1 MDQSEHEKINYF
13 FITFNNNK
21 IPIHGGHN
29 INGSVEDDLYIIRNL
44 AILRCI
50 LTVISKVV
58 FRISQKK
65 NKRKNKEN
73 TFSVIRFR
81 VGFHRW

>member
-21 IPIHGGHN
+21 IPIQGHN

-50 LTVISKVV
+50 LPNAKQTLKIILTVTLKVV
-58 FRISQKK
+58 FRISKK
-65 NKRKNKEN
+65 KLQTE
-73 TFSVIRFR
+73 
-81 VGFHRW
+81 

>member
-21 IPIHGGHN
+21 IPIQGHN

>member
-13 FITFNNNK
+13 FITVNNNK

-81 VGFHRW
+81 VGFHR